1 MQAVILVGG
10 FGTRLRPLTYGTPK
24 QMLPVGNRPMIELVV
39 SHLGKQGI
47 TEVILSLGYQPD
59 KFTDAYPDNTI
70 SGVPVRYAVEPE
82 PLDTAG
88 AIGFAARQLGVADTF
103 VALNGDVIN
112 DLDVKKLVELHK
124 SCGGEGTIHLTPVD
138 DPSRYGVVPIDENN
152 LVEAFIEKPD
162 PGTAP
167 SNWIN
172 GGTYVLEPTVLDR
185 IPEGKRCSIEREV
198 FPEMVASSALYAM
211 EAEGYWVDAGTPQ
224 TYLQIGLDLINGV
237 RASEQAI
244 DPSAQVDSSAT
255 VSGSI
260 VGSGCI
266 VGEGAV
272 VTDSMLHPGVVV
284 EAGATISGSIIAPN
298 AIVGSR
304 ASLRELCVIGSGEKV
319 EAETELV
326 GVKQPDPATVS

>member
-39 SHLGKQGI
+39 AHLAKQGI

-59 KFTDAYPDNTI
+59 KFTDAYPDNKI
-70 SGVPVRYAVEPE
+70 AGVPVRYAVEPE

-88 AIGFAARQLGVADTF
+88 AIGFAARELDVKDTF

-112 DLDVKKLVELHK
+112 DLDVGKLVELHK
-124 SCGGEGTIHLTPVD
+124 ARGGEGTIHLTPVD
-138 DPSRYGVVPIDENN
+138 DPSRYGVVPIDGDNR
-152 LVEAFIEKPD
+152 VEAFIEKPD

-172 GGTYVLEPTVLDR
+172 GGTYVLEPSVLDR
-185 IPEGKRCSIEREV
+185 IPEGERCSIERQV

-224 TYLQIGLDLINGV
+224 TYLQIGLDLVNGV
-237 RASEQAI
+237 RASETAVNA
-244 DPSAQVDSSAT
+244 SAEVDVSASVT
-255 VSGSI
+255 NSV
-260 VGSGCI
+260 VGADCVI
-266 VGEGAV
+266 GEGAV
-272 VTDSMLHPGVVV
+272 IVNSMLHSGVVV
-284 EAGATISGSIIAPN
+284 EPGATVSGSIIAPN
-298 AIVGSR
+298 AVIGSK
-304 ASLRELCVIGSGEKV
+304 ASLSDLCVIGDGEKV
-319 EAETELV
+319 EAGVEFS
-326 GVKQPDPATVS
+326 GVKQPDPSTVS